1 MINLRDYIDVRQAVR
16 GLGCFGI
23 LAVYFGGMIYTLI
36 CLWW

>member
-1 MINLRDYIDVRQAVR
+1 MKLSDYIDLREAVR
-16 GLGCFGI
+16 GLGFFGI